1 VVGIDGLYLCTGF
14 SGHGFKLAPAIG
26 ICMAEMILDGESK
39 LVDFTPL
46 RMSRFVEGD
55 LNTTTY
61 KFKVIA

>member
-1 VVGIDGLYLCTGF
+1 
-14 SGHGFKLAPAIG
+14 
-26 ICMAEMILDGESK
+26 MILDGESK

-46 RMSRFVEGD
+46 RMSRFAEGN